1 MQAADLEF
9 EPVTVMVILH
19 TRIIIYALMILDK
32 FSF

>member
-19 TRIIIYALMILDK
+19 TQIIIYALMILNNY
-32 FSF
+32 F